1 MATDT
6 IKKTEELV
14 LDDSV
19 KMNSKG
25 EAILGVL
32 EGPCAD
38 VINPTRNER
47 QYDEELW
54 NNVFNDP
61 IVNEYFE
68 CGGILGELDHPAER
82 TETDTSKVAICM
94 PEKPKKG
101 KDGKLYARFDIL
113 DTPNG
118 RIVYTL
124 AKYGYKLG
132 VSSRGNGDVY
142 EAYDGKEH
150 VDPKTYELKA
160 FDIVL
165 LPAVKS
171 ARLALKESVGNK
183 TFKQA
188 IRESLESAT
197 KDEKRI
203 MVESLR
209 SLKIDYKIEQAKNQS
224 KINEKT
230 TNLIES
236 KEASQVKSAAED
248 TGVYLVKEL
257 QNQIKENKELKESYQ
272 AVQEQLSVCYA
283 KEAKYK
289 EMIES
294 LNQSSSREDE
304 INTLRS
310 EIKNLKE
317 QLESKDKQLIR
328 TRERCSKLTENAKLK
343 EIEIKRS
350 LTESISTKDSQIK
363 RLQESVSIEKA
374 QSKQQIESLNEQLA
388 ETKKNLSLKQNEYS
402 AKIQKAK
409 NIVEHYKQIASK
421 TLSRYVESKAI
432 MLGISKSEIEKRLTE
447 NYTIDDIDRICE
459 DLQGYQLAL
468 SKLPMMLQ
476 QNGKSLGK
484 NLKVKVTESK
494 EPIKPKTRFDDEVDD
509 SLLRL
514 AGLKD

>member
-1 MATDT
+1 MATLDM
-6 IKKTEELV
+6 IKRNEELV
-14 LDDSV
+14 LDDSI
-19 KMNSKG
+19 KTNKRG

-54 NNVFNDP
+54 NNVFEDP

-101 KDGKLYARFDIL
+101 KDGKLYAKFDIL

-150 VDPKTYELKA
+150 VDPKSYELKA

-188 IRESLESAT
+188 IKESLESAT
-197 KDEKRI
+197 KDEKAI
-203 MVESLR
+203 MIESLER
-209 SLKIDYKIEQAKNQS
+209 LNIDYKNNKGRKPSNFSNNNNENTTLVESTIQAPQ
-224 KINEKT
+224 
-230 TNLIES
+230 
-236 KEASQVKSAAED
+236 SAAND
-248 TGVYLVKEL
+248 AGAYVVKEL
-257 QNQIKENKELKESYQ
+257 QNQLKINKELTEHLQQ
-272 AVQEQLSVCYA
+272 AQEKLSVCYA
-283 KEAKYK
+283 KEVKYEEKLEGYRTQAKKLAENVTTVKALNSKIEYLTEQLNEVNIKFENSKKRIFKLMEDKK
-289 EMIES
+289 EASNAKMTLNESLTNKGDEIKRLIES
-294 LNQSSSREDE
+294 LNTERLNS
-304 INTLRS
+304 
-310 EIKNLKE
+310 KNLTE
-317 QLESKDKQLIR
+317 Q
-328 TRERCSKLTENAKLK
+328 
-343 EIEIKRS
+343 IEEVK
-350 LTESISTKDSQIK
+350 KDSQIK
-363 RLQESVSIEKA
+363 
-374 QSKQQIESLNEQLA
+374 SK
-388 ETKKNLSLKQNEYS
+388 EYLT
-402 AKIQKAK
+402 KIQKANK
-409 NIVEHYKQIASK
+409 LVEQYKLKAQQATDYYIK
-421 TLSRYVESKAI
+421 SKAL
-432 MLGISKSEIEKRLTE
+432 MLGVTTNDIKSRLTE
-447 NYTIDDIDRICE
+447 GYTFEDIDSVCE
-459 DLQGYQLAL
+459 SLQKYTLNM
-468 SKLPMMLQ
+468 SKLPLSITS
-476 QNGKSLGK
+476 GKS
-484 NLKVKVTESK
+484 KVRVTESI
-494 EPIKPKTRFDDEVDD
+494 EPIKPKSFGFDDEVDE

-514 AGLKD
+514 AGLND

>member
-1 MATDT
+1 MAIDT
-6 IKKTEELV
+6 TKKTEELV

-19 KMNSKG
+19 KLNNRG

-54 NNVFNDP
+54 NNVFKDP

-82 TETDTSKVAICM
+82 TETDTSKVPICM

-188 IRESLESAT
+188 IKESLESAT

-209 SLKIDYKIEQAKNQS
+209 KLKIDYKIEQAKTQS
-224 KINEKT
+224 KNKENI
-230 TNLIES
+230 NLIES
-236 KEASQVKSAAED
+236 KEASEVKSTAED
-248 TGVYLVKEL
+248 TGAYLVKEL

-304 INTLRS
+304 INTLKF
-310 EIKNLKE
+310 EIENLRE
-317 QLESKDKQLIR
+317 QLESKEKQLIR
-328 TRERCSKLTENAKLK
+328 TRERCSKLTENAKTK
-343 EIEIKRS
+343 ENETRKS
-350 LTESISTKDSQIK
+350 LTESISNKDLEIK
-363 RLQESVSIEKA
+363 RLQESLSREKA
-374 QSKQQIESLNEQLA
+374 QSKEVVTNLNEELA
-388 ETKKNLSLKQNEYS
+388 ETKKNLNLKQNEYS

-409 NIVEHYKQIASK
+409 NIVEHYKQVANK
-421 TLSRYVESKAI
+421 TLSRYIESKAI
-432 MLGISKSEIEKRLTE
+432 MLGITKSDIEKRLTE
-447 NYTIDDIDRICE
+447 NYTIDDIDKICE

-468 SKLPMMLQ
+468 SKLPMILQ
-476 QNGKSLGK
+476 QNGKSAGK
-484 NLKVKVTESK
+484 SLKVKVTESK
-494 EPIKPKTRFDDEVDD
+494 EPIKPKNRLDDEVDD

-514 AGLKD
+514 AGLVD

>member
-6 IKKTEELV
+6 MKKTEELI

-19 KMNSKG
+19 KINNKG

-188 IRESLESAT
+188 IKESLESAT

-209 SLKIDYKIEQAKNQS
+209 RLKIDYKLEQAKNQI
-224 KINEKT
+224 KINE
-230 TNLIES
+230 TNTKLIES
-236 KEASQVKSAAED
+236 KEVSEIKNAAED
-248 TGVYLVKEL
+248 IGVNLVKEL
-257 QNQIKENKELKESYQ
+257 
-272 AVQEQLSVCYA
+272 
-283 KEAKYK
+283 
-289 EMIES
+289 
-294 LNQSSSREDE
+294 
-304 INTLRS
+304 
-310 EIKNLKE
+310 
-317 QLESKDKQLIR
+317 
-328 TRERCSKLTENAKLK
+328 
-343 EIEIKRS
+343 
-350 LTESISTKDSQIK
+350 
-363 RLQESVSIEKA
+363 
-374 QSKQQIESLNEQLA
+374 
-388 ETKKNLSLKQNEYS
+388 
-402 AKIQKAK
+402 
-409 NIVEHYKQIASK
+409 
-421 TLSRYVESKAI
+421 
-432 MLGISKSEIEKRLTE
+432 
-447 NYTIDDIDRICE
+447 
-459 DLQGYQLAL
+459 
-468 SKLPMMLQ
+468 
-476 QNGKSLGK
+476 
-484 NLKVKVTESK
+484 
-494 EPIKPKTRFDDEVDD
+494 
-509 SLLRL
+509 
-514 AGLKD
+514 

>member
-1 MATDT
+1 MTDT
-6 IKKTEELV
+6 VKRNEELV

-19 KMNSKG
+19 KVNKRG

-54 NNVFNDP
+54 NNVFKDP

-94 PEKPKKG
+94 PEKPKRG
-101 KDGKLYARFDIL
+101 KDGKLYAKFDIL

-188 IRESLESAT
+188 IKESLESAT

-203 MVESLR
+203 MVESLKR
-209 SLKIDYKIEQAKNQS
+209 LKIDYKLEKVSNKN
-224 KINEKT
+224 
-230 TNLIES
+230 NLIES
-236 KEASQVKSAAED
+236 KEVSEKQHTAED
-248 TGVYLVKEL
+248 NGAVLVKEL
-257 QNQIKENKELKESYQ
+257 QNQIKENRELKESYK

-289 EMIES
+289 EKIEE
-294 LNQSSSREDE
+294 LTQLSSNKDE
-304 INTLRS
+304 INTLNS
-310 EIKNLKE
+310 EIKILKE
-317 QLESKDKQLIR
+317 QLESKEKQLIR

-343 EIEIKRS
+343 DKEAS
-350 LTESISTKDSQIK
+350 TALTESLNVQKREVNALKEELSKERVSSQKEINALK
-363 RLQESVSIEKA
+363 
-374 QSKQQIESLNEQLA
+374 ESLAEAKKNSSIKETEYSDKIKKAKSIVEQYKQLA
-388 ETKKNLSLKQNEYS
+388 RQTLD
-402 AKIQKAK
+402 
-409 NIVEHYKQIASK
+409 HYI
-421 TLSRYVESKAI
+421 ESKAI
-432 MLGISKSEIEKRLTE
+432 MLGVKSIDIKARLAE
-447 NYTIDDIDRICE
+447 NYNASDIDKVCE
-459 DLQGYQLAL
+459 DLQGYSLAL
-468 SKLPMMLQ
+468 SKLPMNLTT
-476 QNGKSLGK
+476 KK
-484 NLKVKVTESK
+484 NSEKQPLKVKFTESR
-494 EPIKPKTRFDDEVDD
+494 EPIKPKSRFDDEVDD

>member
-1 MATDT
+1 MADT
-6 IKKTEELV
+6 LKRNEELV

-19 KMNSKG
+19 KVNNKG

-54 NNVFNDP
+54 KNVFNDP

-101 KDGKLYARFDIL
+101 KDGKLYAKFDIL

-171 ARLALKESVGNK
+171 ARLALKESGGNK

-188 IRESLESAT
+188 IKESLERST

-209 SLKIDYKIEQAKNQS
+209 KLKIDYKIN
-224 KINEKT
+224 
-230 TNLIES
+230 ES
-236 KEASQVKSAAED
+236 KKLTESKSSDIKETTED
-248 TGVYLVKEL
+248 NGVNLVDEL
-257 QNQIKENKELKESYQ
+257 QNQIKENKKLKESYQ

-289 EMIES
+289 EMIEK
-294 LNQSSSREDE
+294 LNQSSVNEDLVNDLNSK
-304 INTLRS
+304 IQLLT
-310 EIKNLKE
+310 E
-317 QLESKDKQLIR
+317 QLSDKEKQLLR
-328 TRERCSKLTENAKLK
+328 TRERCLKLTENAKTK
-343 EIEIKRS
+343 ELEAKKS
-350 LTESISTKDSQIK
+350 LTESISEKDRKIK
-363 RLQESVSIEKA
+363 KLNEALTQEREESKKVIEELN
-374 QSKQQIESLNEQLA
+374 ESLSEAN
-388 ETKKNLSLKQNEYS
+388 KNSAMKQKEFA

-409 NIVEHYKQIASK
+409 SIVENYKNITNK
-421 TLSRYVESKAI
+421 TLNRYIESKAI
-432 MLGISKSEIEKRLTE
+432 MLGISSSDIKNKLSE
-447 NYTIDDIDRICE
+447 NYNIDDIDKVCE
-459 DLQGYQLAL
+459 DLQGYQLAI
-468 SKLPMMLQ
+468 SKLPMVL
-476 QNGKSLGK
+476 KSSNISEK
-484 NLKVKVTESK
+484 KAIKVKVTESK
-494 EPIKPKTRFDDEVDD
+494 EPIKPKTRLDDEVDD

-514 AGLKD
+514 AGLKDF